1 MDKFEQER
9 LLDKKVN
16 LVEEKFKNIDHFETV
31 FILTMITLV
40 KKGSLGNQRLPLN
53 TRDLKIIHMQSSQLV
68 QQWVK

>member
-16 LVEEKFKNIDHFETV
+16 LVEENFKKIDHFETV

-40 KKGSLGNQRLPLN
+40 KKGSLGNQRPPLN